1 VLAEYNRL
9 QNSYM
14 QASGVLT
21 FLIILFVTVAV
32 FFIRRAETMNDQL
45 RLSYQELDEAKRHEI
60 EMSSRLT
67 QSEKLAALGQLAAG
81 VAHEI
86 NNPMA
91 FVASNLTTMHK
102 YADIIA
108 SLMQAAQ
115 QLQEQHMTAQ
125 EFDALKKKLNFD
137 FVLSDLRTILDETQE
152 GVVRVKHIVDD
163 LKNFARGDP
172 QQAWVM
178 SDIRQGIE
186 STLNIVNH
194 EIKYRAEVVWDWQD
208 LPLVECIPS
217 QINQVFLNLIV
228 NAAQAMPSER
238 VGTITLC
245 SGIQGKTIWIE
256 VRDNGAGMTEDVLS
270 RIFEPFYTTKAV
282 GVGTGLGLSV
292 SLGIVQ
298 RHHGQLTVSS
308 ELGRGTTLRV
318 VLPLR
323 QK

>member
-1 VLAEYNRL
+1 
-9 QNSYM
+9 
-14 QASGVLT
+14 
-21 FLIILFVTVAV
+21 
-32 FFIRRAETMNDQL
+32 
-45 RLSYQELDEAKRHEI
+45 
-60 EMSSRLT
+60 
-67 QSEKLAALGQLAAG
+67 
-81 VAHEI
+81 
-86 NNPMA
+86 
-91 FVASNLTTMHK
+91 
-102 YADIIA
+102 
-108 SLMQAAQ
+108 
-115 QLQEQHMTAQ
+115 LQEQQMTAQ
-125 EFDALKKKLNFD
+125 EFENLKKTLNFD

-178 SDIRQGIE
+178 SDIRHGIE